1 MLLDYLSLMVWRT
14 MTLRALLKAS
24 KECGWVS
31 DEINVDNVD
40 EVLEERE
47 TNI

>member
-14 MTLRALLKAS
+14 DPKSIIKKLV

-47 TNI
+47 Y

>member
-1 MLLDYLSLMVWRT
+1 MLLDYLSMEDDDPKSIIKKLV
-14 MTLRALLKAS
+14 

-47 TNI
+47 Y